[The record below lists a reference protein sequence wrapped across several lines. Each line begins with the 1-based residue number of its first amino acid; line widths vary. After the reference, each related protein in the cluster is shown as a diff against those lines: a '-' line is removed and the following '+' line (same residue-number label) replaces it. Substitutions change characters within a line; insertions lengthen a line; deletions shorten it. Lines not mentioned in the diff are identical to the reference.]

1 MRVRGHQ
8 CFAGAFGL
16 IGKCRNQ
23 LYERLLNHWYP
34 APKVQAQV
42 ERYLLVARPTG
53 MEPPAGIADA
63 LNQLPFDK
71 AVDVLICPGDERRI
85 AAPFFK
91 NRFKTLSDRRSVLLR
106 QHAARA
112 ERLRPCQAAGDI
124 VFEQGAVETERNA
137 EIEGRRIG
145 LCVETAGPESHE

>member
-1 MRVRGHQ
+1 
-8 CFAGAFGL
+8 
-16 IGKCRNQ
+16 
-23 LYERLLNHWYP
+23 
-34 APKVQAQV
+34 
-42 ERYLLVARPTG
+42 

-63 LNQLPFDK
+63 LNQLPLDE
-71 AVDVLICPGDERRI
+71 AVDVLIRAGDKRWI
-85 AAPFFK
+85 AAPVFK
-91 NRFKTLSDRRSVLLR
+91 NRFKTLADRRSVLFC

-145 LCVETAGPESHE
+145 LRIETAGPESHE